1 MFSWS
6 ARSYAALSISAAL
19 LTMAIKFAA
28 YLLTG
33 SIGLLS
39 DAAESLVNL
48 VAALIA
54 FWALSLAARPPDE
67 EHAYGHS
74 KAEYF
79 SSGAE
84 GALILLAAATI
95 VYAAIPR
102 LIHPQPIERPGIG
115 LTLAVIGA
123 LINGGVGWVLLTAG
137 RRLRSISLEADARHL
152 FTDVWT
158 TVAVII
164 AIFLVVLTGIERLD
178 PIIALL
184 VAANIIWTGVK
195 LLRQTGLGLLDSA
208 LPAGD
213 QTLIASALAPYREQ
227 GIEFHA
233 LRTRQSGA
241 RRFISLHV
249 LVPGGWTVQRG
260 HDLCERIEADIR
272 EKLPE
277 STVFTHLEPRE
288 DPRAWDDQGL
298 DRSATETV
306 DAQSKS
312 LRAP

>member
-1 MFSWS
+1 MLSWS
-6 ARSYAALSISAAL
+6 ARRYVTLSIGAAL

-33 SIGLLS
+33 SVGLLS

-48 VAALIA
+48 AAALIA
-54 FWALSLAARPPDE
+54 FWALSVAARPPDE
-67 EHAYGHS
+67 EHAYGHT
-74 KAEYF
+74 KVEYF

-102 LIHPQPIERPGIG
+102 LIHPQPIERPGLG
-115 LTLAVIGA
+115 LALAVVGA
-123 LINGGVGWVLLTAG
+123 AINGGVGWVLLQAG

-152 FTDVWT
+152 FTDVLT
-158 TVAVII
+158 TAAVVVAV
-164 AIFLVVLTGIERLD
+164 FLVVVTGIQRLD

-184 VAANIIWTGVK
+184 VAANIIWTGVR
-195 LLRQTGLGLLDSA
+195 LLRQTGAGLLDPA
-208 LPAGD
+208 LPTAD
-213 QTLIASALAPYREQ
+213 QELIASTLAPYREQ

-249 LVPGGWTVQRG
+249 LVPGDWSVQRG
-260 HDLCERIEADIR
+260 HDLCEHIEADIR
-272 EKLPE
+272 QALPD

-288 DPRAWDDQGL
+288 DPAAWADQEL
-298 DRSATETV
+298 DRSATREADTS
-306 DAQSKS
+306 SKS
-312 LRAP
+312 MRMP